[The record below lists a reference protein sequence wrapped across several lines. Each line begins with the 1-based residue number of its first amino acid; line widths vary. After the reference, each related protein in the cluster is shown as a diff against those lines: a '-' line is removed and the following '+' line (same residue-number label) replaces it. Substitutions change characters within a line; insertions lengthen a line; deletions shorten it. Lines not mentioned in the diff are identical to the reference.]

1 MDLPH
6 GYPNDSAAIWAGS
19 SRLAKVAAAM
29 ASDGHKV
36 THIPLF
42 NQTGVGKGGEGL
54 CPCDYHPTHSSYN
67 TMAKAIFN
75 AIDKSP

>member
-1 MDLPH
+1 
-6 GYPNDSAAIWAGS
+6 
-19 SRLAKVAAAM
+19 M